1 MTISSRGTP
10 ALILFLV
17 ACGTEG
23 GTDSGFDL
31 STWITEA
38 DVKFGDF
45 AGTDV
50 VFSRPAVRAV
60 PTRNRILVLDPG
72 NSQVSGW
79 TTEGELQFVVGRSG
93 QGPGEFTGPQALVVE
108 ADGSFGVVSGSGSRF
123 TYFDADG
130 NLLTTMLGPGTGLG
144 YQGFRIEF
152 GWPKDD
158 VLVGVPSIPPRI
170 MTGKAGVRPMD
181 QIPLL
186 GIRRSQDGVWQ
197 APQPLLTLDYRNL
210 IQATPTP
217 RGSWAWGTQ
226 RFHDADM
233 LRFTPGGAI
242 VMRQKEAPGSVELIE
257 VTGDGDT
264 LWHRRLQFEPRRLT
278 PRMIEE
284 ELDRIVEAF
293 GPHFGAP
300 LPRLRALYRES
311 MYKPEHLAIAQRP
324 FVTASDEVWLKARA
338 TDSGDTLVAH
348 YVVRRGNSNEKPRR
362 VLVPESVEINDA
374 TETHVWGVWWDEL
387 DVPHIVGRRLVPVG
401 KGE

>member
-1 MTISSRGTP
+1 MTISPRIAP
-10 ALILFLV
+10 ALILFLCVV
-17 ACGTEG
+17 ACGTER

-38 DVKFGDF
+38 DVRFGDV

-50 VFSRPAVRAV
+50 VFSRPVVHAA
-60 PTRNRILVLDPG
+60 PGRNRIFVLDPG
-72 NSQVSGW
+72 SSQVSVW
-79 TTEGELQFVVGRSG
+79 STEGELQFVVGRSG
-93 QGPGEFTGPQALVVE
+93 QGPGEFTFPQDLVVE
-108 ADGSFGVVSGSGSRF
+108 ADGSFGVVSGSRF

-130 NLLTTMLGPGTGLG
+130 KLLTTVPGPGTGLG

-152 GWPKDD
+152 GWPKDE
-158 VLVGVPSIPPRI
+158 VLVGIPSIPPRI

-186 GIRRSQDGVWQ
+186 GIRRSEDGVWQ
-197 APQPLLTLDYRNL
+197 DPQPLLTLDYRNL

-217 RGSWAWGTQ
+217 RGTLAWGTQ

-233 LRFTPGGAI
+233 LRFTPGGAV
-242 VMRQKEAPGSVELIE
+242 VMRQKEAPGAVELIE

-264 LWHRRLQFEPRRLT
+264 LWHRRLQFEPRSLT

-284 ELDRIVEAF
+284 ELDLIVEAF

-300 LPRLRALYRES
+300 LPRVRALYRES
-311 MYKPEHLAIAQRP
+311 MYKPEYLATAQRP
-324 FVTASDEVWLKARA
+324 ILTASGEVWLKSRA
-338 TDSGDTLVAH
+338 TAVGDTLRVH
-348 YVVRRGNSNEKPRR
+348 YVVQRGVSSEGPRR

-387 DVPHIVGRRLVPVG
+387 DVPYIVGRRLVPL
-401 KGE
+401 GEGG